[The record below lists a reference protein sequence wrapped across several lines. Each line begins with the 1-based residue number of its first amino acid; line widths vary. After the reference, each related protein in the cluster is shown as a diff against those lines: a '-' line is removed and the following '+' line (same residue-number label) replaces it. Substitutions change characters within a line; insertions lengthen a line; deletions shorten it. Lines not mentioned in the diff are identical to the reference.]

1 MLQRNHFSSRIK
13 LDLNDNS
20 LHHFISQPVAG
31 LTRRSC
37 AGRDVNNM
45 VCVHWSVESQHSE
58 QDYLELVILP
68 AVDDDVG
75 AGVEDQEEM

>member
-1 MLQRNHFSSRIK
+1 
-13 LDLNDNS
+13 
-20 LHHFISQPVAG
+20 
-31 LTRRSC
+31 
-37 AGRDVNNM
+37 M
-45 VCVHWSVESQHSE
+45 VCVHWSVEFQHSE